1 MAKAKFFVFEK
12 LDDNKYYWEFRWQ
25 RRTFSGGPFEN
36 RDFALEDLEV
46 VIPLIGDAPM
56 MKLVGEID
64 EKDVAPPG
72 AMDKYPLY
80 FMLHTDDSGRWA
92 WWCCR
97 NKDNE
102 TLFRSSDEASIAE
115 GFSTFEDALES
126 AKKLR
131 SIIEHAEIVNG
142 AGVMIPY
149 MHFSPEFAQKYDIGD
164 MHPSYEFIKKNKL

>member
-25 RRTFSGGPFEN
+25 KQKFSGGPFEN
-36 RDFALEDLEV
+36 RRYALKDLET

-56 MKLVGEID
+56 CRVSGEID
-64 EKDVAPPG
+64 EKDVASPG
-72 AMDKYPLY
+72 SMDKYPLY
-80 FMLHTDDSGRWA
+80 FMLYTNDSDRWA
-92 WWCCR
+92 WWCR
-97 NKDNE
+97 HKIDG
-102 TLFRSSDEASIAE
+102 TLFRSSECASIAD
-115 GFSTFEDALES
+115 GFSSFDDAMES

-131 SIIEHAEIVNG
+131 SIIEHAEIVDG

-149 MHFSPEFAQKYDIGD
+149 MKFSPEFSQKYEIGD

>member
-1 MAKAKFFVFEK
+1 MAKAKFFVFK
-12 LDDNKYYWEFRWQ
+12 SLDDDKYYWEFRWQ
-25 RRTFSGGPFEN
+25 KQKFSGGPFEN

-46 VIPLIGDAPM
+46 VVPLIGDAPM
-56 MKLVGEID
+56 MELVDSID
-64 EKDVAPPG
+64 EKDADSPG
-72 AMDKYPLY
+72 IMDKYPLY
-80 FMLHTDDSGRWA
+80 FMLHTDDNDRWL
-92 WWCCR
+92 WRCCR

-102 TLFRSSDEASIAE
+102 TLFRSSDEASIAD

-164 MHPSYEFIKKNKL
+164 MHPSYKAIKKNKL

>member
-1 MAKAKFFVFEK
+1 MAKAKFFVFEN

-25 RRTFSGGPFEN
+25 HQTLSGGPFEN
-36 RDFALEDLEV
+36 RKDTLKNLEV

-64 EKDVAPPG
+64 KKDVASPC

-80 FMLHTDDSGRWA
+80 FMLHTSDNDRWS
-92 WWCCR
+92 WRCCR

-102 TLFRSSDEASIAE
+102 TLFRSSEESSIAD
-115 GFSTFEDALES
+115 GFSSFDDALES

-131 SIIEHAEIVNG
+131 SIIEHAEIVDN

-149 MHFSPEFAQKYDIGD
+149 MHFSPEFAKKYEIGD
-164 MHPSYEFIKKNKL
+164 MHPSYDLIKKNKL

>member
-25 RRTFSGGPFEN
+25 KQKFSGGPFEN
-36 RDFALEDLEV
+36 RKSALKDLET

-56 MKLVGEID
+56 CRVSGEID
-64 EKDVAPPG
+64 EKDMASPG
-72 AMDKYPLY
+72 LIDKYPLY
-80 FMLHTDDSGRWA
+80 FMLHTDNNDRWL
-92 WWCCR
+92 WRCCR
-97 NKDNE
+97 NKDNK
-102 TLFRSSDEASIAE
+102 TLFRSSDEAFIAD
-115 GFSTFEDALES
+115 GFSSFDDAMES

-131 SIIEHAEIVNG
+131 SIIEHAEIVDG

-149 MHFSPEFAQKYDIGD
+149 MHFSPEFSQKYEIGD